1 MSGSRF
7 KSGGGG
13 ANHTPLA
20 PRPRALGGGGGG
32 GGSLLNPDYLAGGK
46 KLILGPFWGR
56 PNFLKTIILGSNGSG
71 DNGGSSG
78 FGSMGPPLGMP
89 PGPPPGGA
97 PSFKPPPGIIGAS
110 EADESKRSKALETIM
125 KFNAEQARKRAATG
139 DIAETANPPMIGDA
153 SAAPG
158 SSGADDA
165 AKAEA
170 RAERKRKRKSRWG
183 GGETDKCFI
192 PGMPTMMPKGLNKE
206 QEEAYLCKLS
216 SLT

>member
-1 MSGSRF
+1 
-7 KSGGGG
+7 
-13 ANHTPLA
+13 
-20 PRPRALGGGGGG
+20 
-32 GGSLLNPDYLAGGK
+32 
-46 KLILGPFWGR
+46 
-56 PNFLKTIILGSNGSG
+56 
-71 DNGGSSG
+71 
-78 FGSMGPPLGMP
+78 MGPPGGMGS
-89 PGPPPGGA
+89 GPPPGGV

-139 DIAETANPPMIGDA
+139 DIAETSKPPMVGD
-153 SAAPG
+153 G
-158 SSGADDA
+158 SGAAAASSDADEA

-192 PGMPTMMPKGLNKE
+192 PGMPTMMPKGLTKE

-216 SLT
+216 SRIQISTRPRVTVTVRSNEMPNAISFSCRFLMS